1 MKASSSFFGSIEILD
16 FCFIGLFPWTSLR
29 LRQFLESVMVMDQ
42 VDCYCWNSSGSFF
55 YGSILSNECVDGH
68 VLTLRHLADFIQKAW
83 PFRDWDSFWWTVI
96 AETPQD
102 HSFVDP
108 YFILSNECVVGHVWT
123 LRHPKHP
130 QISLDLTLCP
140 QKNHGHFE
148 TETVFGV
155 CHGSSGLLLLK
166 LLRIILLW
174 IHTVHWMCRC
184 TCLDLSVVPQ
194 FRMCLVLIGMRWRIA
209 DTIINLSRSQVVL
222 KFCCYVVIHYL
233 PIHYNHTVLLP

>member
-1 MKASSSFFGSIEILD
+1 
-16 FCFIGLFPWTSLR
+16 
-29 LRQFLESVMVMDQ
+29 MDP

-55 YGSILSNECVDGH
+55 YGSILSIEWVGEH
-68 VLTLRHLADFIQKAW
+68 VLTL
-83 PFRDWDSFWWTVI
+83 S
-96 AETPQD
+96 
-102 HSFVDP
+102 
-108 YFILSNECVVGHVWT
+108 
-123 LRHPKHP
+123 HPKHP

-140 QKNHGHFE
+140 QKNHGHLE

-155 CHGSSGLLLLK
+155 CHGHGSSGLLLLK

-174 IHTVHWMCRC
+174 IHAFHWMCRW